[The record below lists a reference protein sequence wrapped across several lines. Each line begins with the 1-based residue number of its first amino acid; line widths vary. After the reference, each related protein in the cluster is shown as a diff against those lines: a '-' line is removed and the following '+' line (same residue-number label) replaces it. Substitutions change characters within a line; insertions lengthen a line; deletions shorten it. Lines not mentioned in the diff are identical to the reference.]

1 MRINSEEG
9 CAKLK
14 DFGFDDD
21 PDLTELMDELES
33 IVEDNRE
40 TLEDLSSDTG
50 ARAGIMTI
58 SQALASNDPLIN
70 LRNEMSGSNSE
81 QRLFINVYG
90 AMLDIDSAGV
100 SILWDRN
107 PFAEVDRLAQQLR
120 EIRALDTLAA
130 IKELRS
136 LLVQRLGDPPDQDK
150 LYDFIMEGEFES
162 MAKIHDLKAM
172 RMADEIEAR
181 LLEYARA
188 NAHKLGL

>member
-1 MRINSEEG
+1 M
-9 CAKLK
+9 K

>member
-136 LLVQRLGDPPDQDK
+136 LMVQRLGDPPDQDK